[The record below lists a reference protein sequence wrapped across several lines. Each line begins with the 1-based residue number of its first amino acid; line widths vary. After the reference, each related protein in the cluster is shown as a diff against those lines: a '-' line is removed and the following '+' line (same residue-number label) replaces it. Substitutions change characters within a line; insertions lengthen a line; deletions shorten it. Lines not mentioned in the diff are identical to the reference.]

1 MKRKLNKNENSIEL
15 LEQAEKDLKN
25 DIIDSKKTR
34 DGILEQEMDTAFYFS
49 VIFET
54 KEERDKFLNKYK
66 ITLQDNYSVLAKD
79 FINKF

>member
-15 LEQAEKDLKN
+15 LEQAEKDLKD

-66 ITLQDNYSVLAKD
+66 ITLQDNYSVLAKN

>member
-1 MKRKLNKNENSIEL
+1 MKRTLNKNENPIEL
-15 LEQAEKDLKN
+15 LQEAEKDLKS

-34 DGILEQEMDTAFYFS
+34 DEILEQEMDTAFYFS

-54 KEERDKFLNKYK
+54 REERDKFLNKYK

>member
-66 ITLQDNYSVLAKD
+66 ITLQDNYSVLAKN